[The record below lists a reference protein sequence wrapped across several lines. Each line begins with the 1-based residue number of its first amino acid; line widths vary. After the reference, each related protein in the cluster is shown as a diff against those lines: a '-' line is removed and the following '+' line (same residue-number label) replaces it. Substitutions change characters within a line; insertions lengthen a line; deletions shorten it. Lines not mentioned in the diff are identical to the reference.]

1 MSLMDNPKN
10 EEIME
15 QNKKEVVFDGKDLI
29 FNVDDIEVK
38 NGKLPDSFNIK
49 ERYEISAESLSMLIV
64 ALSDGNMLAKLIDDF
79 PRKSRTIYPMKDEYV
94 KKLVEE
100 IAKLENKVNSLQ
112 DEVYALQQEIAD
124 RDKTDYERE
133 VAPLIQAADAVL
145 IDTTQLSIDGAV
157 AEILRLCEER
167 AAIV

>member
-49 ERYEISAESLSMLIV
+49 ERYEISAESLSMLVV
-64 ALSDGNMLAKLIDDF
+64 ALSDGNTMAKLIDDF

-100 IAKLENKVNSLQ
+100 VSKLESEVKSLQ
-112 DEVYALQQEIAD
+112 EKVYKERERASGE
-124 RDKTDYERE
+124 RDKRYMLKKLIKEHNKRSWWGRAERIE
-133 VAPLIQAADAVL
+133 L
-145 IDTTQLSIDGAV
+145 
-157 AEILRLCEER
+157 EMEE
-167 AAIV
+167 

>member
-49 ERYEISAESLSMLIV
+49 ERYEISAESLSMLVV
-64 ALSDGNMLAKLIDDF
+64 ALSDGNTMAKLIDDF

-94 KKLVEE
+94 KKLGEE
-100 IAKLENKVNSLQ
+100 VSKLESEVKSLQ
-112 DEVYALQQEIAD
+112 EKVY
-124 RDKTDYERE
+124 KERE
-133 VAPLIQAADAVL
+133 RVSDERYKRHMLGKLIKEHNKRSWWGRTERIEL
-145 IDTTQLSIDGAV
+145 
-157 AEILRLCEER
+157 EMEE
-167 AAIV
+167 

>member
-1 MSLMDNPKN
+1 
-10 EEIME
+10 ME

-49 ERYEISAESLSMLIV
+49 ERYEISAESLSMLVV
-64 ALSDGNMLAKLIDDF
+64 ALSDGNTMAKLIDDF

-100 IAKLENKVNSLQ
+100 VSKLESEVKSLQ
-112 DEVYALQQEIAD
+112 EKVYKERERASGE
-124 RDKTDYERE
+124 RDKRYMLKKLIKEHNKRSWWGRAERIE
-133 VAPLIQAADAVL
+133 L
-145 IDTTQLSIDGAV
+145 
-157 AEILRLCEER
+157 EMEE
-167 AAIV
+167 